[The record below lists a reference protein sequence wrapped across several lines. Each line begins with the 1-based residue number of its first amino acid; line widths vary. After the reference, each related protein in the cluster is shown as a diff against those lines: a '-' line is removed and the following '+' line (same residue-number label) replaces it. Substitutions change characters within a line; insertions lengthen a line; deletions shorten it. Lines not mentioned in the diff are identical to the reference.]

1 MLFRSPRD
9 RRIGFIQVLK
19 ESGIE
24 FDPMHEVIGDFQAG
38 TAMQAMD
45 ELLARRNRPTAIF
58 CESDEMAFGAIQ
70 AAKKHGLKIPDDIS
84 IIGFDNHEMAEYF
97 DLTTIEQPVQMLGE
111 MAAWSIMEKLKKPDS
126 DLPDLTLPT
135 SLIVRNSTRKITA
148 N

>member
-1 MLFRSPRD
+1 M
-9 RRIGFIQVLK
+9 
-19 ESGIE
+19 
-24 FDPMHEVIGDFQAG
+24 IGDFQAA

-45 ELLARRNRPTAIF
+45 ELLARRNHPTAIF

-97 DLTTIEQPVQMLGE
+97 DLTTIEQPVHMLGE

-148 N
+148 E